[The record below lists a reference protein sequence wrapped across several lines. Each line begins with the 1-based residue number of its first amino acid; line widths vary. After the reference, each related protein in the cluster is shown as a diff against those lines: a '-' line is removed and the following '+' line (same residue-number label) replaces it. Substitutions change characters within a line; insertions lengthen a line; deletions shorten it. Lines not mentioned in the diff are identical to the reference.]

1 MKSVFTF
8 GVPLLLSAAMATA
21 GASAQVAPADGA
33 KIFKQRCSIC
43 HKVELGK
50 TSGLGPNLR
59 GVAGRKS
66 GSATGFKYSAALG
79 ASGMIWTKPNLDK
92 FIAAPT
98 KAVPGTRMV
107 IALTD
112 AKQRAA
118 VIEYLATQK

>member
-1 MKSVFTF
+1 MKTVF
-8 GVPLLLSAAMATA
+8 GVSMLVSALLAAT
-21 GASAQVAPADGA
+21 GASAQAVAIDGE
-33 KIFKQRCSIC
+33 KIFKQRCSLC

-59 GVAGRKS
+59 GVVGRKAA
-66 GSATGFKYSAALG
+66 SATGFKYSAALG
-79 ASGMIWTKPNLDK
+79 ASAMMWTKPNLDT

-107 IALTD
+107 IALKD

-118 VIEYLATQK
+118 VIDYLSKQK